1 MQKTKLFALGLLVS
15 CSSYANI
22 VPPLSQDSLDFLSP
36 DITLSTVERAGVKLA
51 QKWINGK
58 TKPITRGDGSVTYF
72 YGAVMPTVVCSP
84 LNLCDIQLQPGEE
97 ILPKGLNAS
106 DTVRWTITP
115 MVSNSP
121 NGQITHVMVKPT
133 DSGLTSN
140 LVIGTNKRTYNIKL
154 ISRQKEW
161 MPTVNFDYPEVI
173 SQTLESL
180 YTRTK
185 EAKERKLLGNGLS
198 IDDLDFNYKTQGQAD
213 FVPIRVYNNSI
224 KTILEM
230 PRSVATG
237 KLPTLLVVNDGR
249 REQINYRYRNGR
261 FIVDGLPKQIILL
274 LGSGKY
280 QKSVLITKQGG

>member
-36 DITLSTVERAGVKLA
+36 DIPLSTVERAGVKLA

-115 MVSNSP
+115 MVSNSQ

-185 EAKERKLLGNGLS
+185 EEKERKILGNGLS

-249 REQINYRYRNGR
+249 REQINYRYKNGR

>member
-1 MQKTKLFALGLLVS
+1 MQKTKLFALGLLIS

-36 DITLSTVERAGVKLA
+36 DIPLSTVERAGVKLA

-185 EAKERKLLGNGLS
+185 EAKERKILGNGLS

-213 FVPIRVYNNSI
+213 FVPIRVYNNSV

>member
-36 DITLSTVERAGVKLA
+36 DIPLSTVERAGVKLA

-185 EAKERKLLGNGLS
+185 EAKERKILGNGLS

-213 FVPIRVYNNSI
+213 FVPIRVYNNSV

-249 REQINYRYRNGR
+249 REQINYRYKNGR

-280 QKSVLITKQGG
+280 QKSVLITKGDR

>member
-36 DITLSTVERAGVKLA
+36 DIPLSTVERAGVKLA

-121 NGQITHVMVKPT
+121 NDQITHVMVKPT

-185 EAKERKLLGNGLS
+185 EAKERKILGNGLS

-213 FVPIRVYNNSI
+213 FVPIRVYNNSV

-249 REQINYRYRNGR
+249 REQINYRYKNGR

-280 QKSVLITKQGG
+280 QKSVLITKGDR